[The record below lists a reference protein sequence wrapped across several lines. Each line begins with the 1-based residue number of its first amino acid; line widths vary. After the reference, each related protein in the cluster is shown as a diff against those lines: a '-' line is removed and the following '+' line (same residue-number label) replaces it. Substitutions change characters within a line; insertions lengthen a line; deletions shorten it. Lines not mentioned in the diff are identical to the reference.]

1 MNEVSTAARPA
12 AATRNLSGVFAA
24 VMTPLTADLK
34 PDPARH
40 AEHSKWLLANGCDGL
55 GVLGTTGEANAF
67 SVDERKAI
75 VEGLAK
81 AGIPAAKM
89 MPGVGCCAVP
99 DTVALTKHALD
110 MGVKGV
116 LALPPFYYKN
126 VSDDGLVDAYSQV
139 IDQVNDSR
147 LRLYVYHFPQMS
159 ATPIG
164 FDVIGRLR
172 DRYGDVMAGMKDSS
186 GVVENM
192 VGAARNFP
200 GFEVFAGAD
209 PALKPLSEGGGA
221 GCITAA
227 CNVIPQV
234 LAEIW
239 SGWRDGKADK
249 AHEVACAV
257 RPLIAAAA
265 PIASMKS
272 LIARHRGDDGW
283 LPVRPPLRQISDAQR
298 ADLFTMFDAVGCPLP
313 PA

>member
-192 VGAARNFP
+192 VGAARSFP
-200 GFEVFAGAD
+200 ASKCS
-209 PALKPLSEGGGA
+209 PAP
-221 GCITAA
+221 T
-227 CNVIPQV
+227 
-234 LAEIW
+234 
-239 SGWRDGKADK
+239 
-249 AHEVACAV
+249 
-257 RPLIAAAA
+257 RP
-265 PIASMKS
+265 
-272 LIARHRGDDGW
+272 
-283 LPVRPPLRQISDAQR
+283 
-298 ADLFTMFDAVGCPLP
+298 
-313 PA
+313 